1 MRKQL
6 ALIAAAAALL
16 GAASSAQAYL
26 VLTIVDSG
34 VAGSARTCDL
44 TFWDGTANYC
54 DTLPNGHVG
63 FNIVDA
69 NNVSFSGTIG
79 KHLVSTTSGS
89 ALETATLAI
98 LDTSSTS
105 VRRNSAGAGDLQ
117 INMTGFGYTSPTA
130 AVKTFEGNA
139 SYTSSSFAPG
149 DTVRSDFWVDPSDSG
164 APVNN
169 LNCVTNITS
178 GFGGCTAGALNWT
191 DTAFSSF
198 SIRSVQT
205 YNVAVGGTVNVTSTG
220 IVRNKIPEPAT
231 LSLVGL
237 ALVGA
242 GFAGR
247 RAAKKA

>member
-54 DTLPNGHVG
+54 DTLPGGHVG

-69 NNVSFSGTIG
+69 NSVSFSGTIG

-117 INMTGFGYTSPTA
+117 INMTGFGYTSPTGL
-130 AVKTFEGNA
+130 VKTFEGSA
-139 SYTSSSFAPG
+139 SYTSSLFTLG
-149 DTVRSDFWVDPSDSG
+149 DAVRSDFWVDPNG
-164 APVNN
+164 AGANVNN
-169 LNCVTNITS
+169 LNCTVNVGVTL
-178 GFGGCTAGALNWT
+178 FGCSAGNLVWN
-191 DTAFSSF
+191 DNGGSF
-198 SIRSVQT
+198 SIRSLQT
-205 YNVAVGGTVNVTSTG
+205 YNVAVNGSVNVTSTG
-220 IVRNKIPEPAT
+220 IVKNKLPEPAT
-231 LSLVGL
+231 LSLIQEVMSL
-237 ALVGA
+237 MDH
-242 GFAGR
+242 
-247 RAAKKA
+247 